1 MSVGELASAKTYSA
15 SRDNS
20 DDSRSSDGPVLLGE
34 GMDLLLEAWGM
45 PAGAVGRDCK
55 EGSEDLREEV
65 VLSRF
70 EKNPR
75 KAGAMGA
82 LGRCQA
88 QEMMWLWVRRMSS
101 GRPPGLT
108 AANQN

>member
-45 PAGAVGRDCK
+45 PAGAVGRD
-55 EGSEDLREEV
+55 
-65 VLSRF
+65 
-70 EKNPR
+70 
-75 KAGAMGA
+75 
-82 LGRCQA
+82 
-88 QEMMWLWVRRMSS
+88 
-101 GRPPGLT
+101 
-108 AANQN
+108 